1 MGGLQYHRGE
11 TPVPPRGNSSFTT
24 VVLESRLRGLK
35 TEPHR
40 KTTTR
45 MKKLLF
51 SLLLFSLATAVK
63 GQDSLVYSIIKEA
76 ILEDSLA
83 REEMRFN
90 RDGILMPVRGLIQT
104 FTHRDFNNLPGPFR
118 ESGSAT
124 RWGDYGLALSPL
136 AAKQNGELTSKYNVR
151 VFPTTVIVRP
161 SGEEVKRFGG
171 YQRSGVDGFLKAL
184 DEVADAAGVK
194 GVVEISDEE
203 AKKDDRFFFASAD
216 KGKIASR
223 ESKKRK
229 ANAQSDF
236 ELDEFAGIKFGR
248 AKAEGAPKLEKPY
261 RLLSAVSKTSYAG
274 NKLTGFTLA
283 ADASTVKAMT
293 DEALQIET
301 CKLVRALEGELGV
314 QFAVTSSKIDF
325 TGKKTSVVVHSSKA
339 SGVLSVQFSRK

>member
-1 MGGLQYHRGE
+1 MINFTQNQERGK
-11 TPVPPRGNSSFTT
+11 TMNIIGKAMSFA
-24 VVLESRLRGLK
+24 V
-35 TEPHR
+35 
-40 KTTTR
+40 
-45 MKKLLF
+45 
-51 SLLLFSLATAVK
+51 SLAVASAAFGAELSKSVPKGWDEDFEAGKATAEK
-63 GQDSLVYSIIKEA
+63 SGKL
-76 ILEDSLA
+76 ILLA
-83 REEMRFN
+83 F
-90 RDGILMPVRGLIQT
+90 
-104 FTHRDFNNLPGPFR
+104 
-118 ESGSAT
+118 SGSDWCGWCVKMEKEIYSDKKFISEAKKKFVLLMI
-124 RWGDYGLALSPL
+124 DNPQNKSILSPL
-136 AAKQNGELTSKYNVR
+136 AAKQNSELTRKYNVR
-151 VFPTTVIVRP
+151 GFPSTVIVRP
-161 SGEEVKRFGG
+161 SGEEVRRFGG

-194 GVVEISDEE
+194 GVVEMSDEE

-293 DEALQIET
+293 DETLQIET

>member
-1 MGGLQYHRGE
+1 MNIIG
-11 TPVPPRGNSSFTT
+11 
-24 VVLESRLRGLK
+24 K
-35 TEPHR
+35 A
-40 KTTTR
+40 
-45 MKKLLF
+45 M
-51 SLLLFSLATAVK
+51 SLA
-63 GQDSLVYSIIKEA
+63 I
-76 ILEDSLA
+76 SLA
-83 REEMRFN
+83 VASAAFGAELSKSVPKGWDEDFEA
-90 RDGILMPVRGLIQT
+90 GKATAEKSGKLILLA
-104 FTHRDFNNLPGPFR
+104 F
-118 ESGSAT
+118 SGSDWCGWCVKMEKEIYSDKNFIAAAKKKFVLLMI
-124 RWGDYGLALSPL
+124 DNPQNKSILSPL

-151 VFPTTVIVRP
+151 GFPTTVIVRP

-194 GVVEISDEE
+194 GVVEI
-203 AKKDDRFFFASAD
+203 FAPAE

-229 ANAQSDF
+229 ANAQNDF

>member
-1 MGGLQYHRGE
+1 MINFTQNQERGKTMNIIGKAMSFAVSLSVASSALGAE
-11 TPVPPRGNSSFTT
+11 LSKSVPKGWDEDF
-24 VVLESRLRGLK
+24 EAGK
-35 TEPHR
+35 
-40 KTTTR
+40 
-45 MKKLLF
+45 
-51 SLLLFSLATAVK
+51 ATAEK
-63 GQDSLVYSIIKEA
+63 SGKL
-76 ILEDSLA
+76 ILLA
-83 REEMRFN
+83 F
-90 RDGILMPVRGLIQT
+90 
-104 FTHRDFNNLPGPFR
+104 
-118 ESGSAT
+118 SGSDWCGWCVKMEKEIYSDKKFISEAKKKFVLLMI
-124 RWGDYGLALSPL
+124 DNPQNKSILSPL
-136 AAKQNGELTSKYNVR
+136 AAKQNSELTRKYNVR
-151 VFPTTVIVRP
+151 GFPSTVIVRP
-161 SGEEVKRFGG
+161 SGEEVRRFGG

-194 GVVEISDEE
+194 GVVEISDDE
-203 AKKDDRFFFASAD
+203 AKKDDRFFFAPAE

-229 ANAQSDF
+229 ANAQNDF

>member
-1 MGGLQYHRGE
+1 M
-11 TPVPPRGNSSFTT
+11 
-24 VVLESRLRGLK
+24 
-35 TEPHR
+35 
-40 KTTTR
+40 
-45 MKKLLF
+45 
-51 SLLLFSLATAVK
+51 
-63 GQDSLVYSIIKEA
+63 
-76 ILEDSLA
+76 
-83 REEMRFN
+83 
-90 RDGILMPVRGLIQT
+90 
-104 FTHRDFNNLPGPFR
+104 
-118 ESGSAT
+118 
-124 RWGDYGLALSPL
+124 
-136 AAKQNGELTSKYNVR
+136 
-151 VFPTTVIVRP
+151 
-161 SGEEVKRFGG
+161 
-171 YQRSGVDGFLKAL
+171 
-184 DEVADAAGVK
+184 ADAAGVK

>member
-1 MGGLQYHRGE
+1 MKAIRKIGVCVCLCGLVA
-11 TPVPPRGNSSFTT
+11 TAFAAKLSKSVPRGWNEDFAASCETAKK
-24 VVLESRLRGLK
+24 EG
-35 TEPHR
+35 
-40 KTTTR
+40 
-45 MKKLLF
+45 KLL
-51 SLLLFSLATAVK
+51 LLAF
-63 GQDSLVYSIIKEA
+63 
-76 ILEDSLA
+76 
-83 REEMRFN
+83 
-90 RDGILMPVRGLIQT
+90 
-104 FTHRDFNNLPGPFR
+104 
-118 ESGSAT
+118 SGSDWCGWCVKMEKEIYSDKKFISEAKKKFVLLMI
-124 RWGDYGLALSPL
+124 DNPQNKSILSPL
-136 AAKQNGELTSKYNVR
+136 AAKQNSELTRKYNVR
-151 VFPTTVIVRP
+151 GFPSTVIVRP
-161 SGEEVKRFGG
+161 SGEEVRRFGG

-194 GVVEISDEE
+194 GVVEISDDE
-203 AKKDDRFFFASAD
+203 AKKDDRFFFAPAE

-293 DEALQIET
+293 DETLQIET

>member
-1 MGGLQYHRGE
+1 MNIIGK
-11 TPVPPRGNSSFTT
+11 T
-24 VVLESRLRGLK
+24 VS
-35 TEPHR
+35 
-40 KTTTR
+40 
-45 MKKLLF
+45 
-51 SLLLFSLATAVK
+51 
-63 GQDSLVYSIIKEA
+63 
-76 ILEDSLA
+76 
-83 REEMRFN
+83 
-90 RDGILMPVRGLIQT
+90 
-104 FTHRDFNNLPGPFR
+104 
-118 ESGSAT
+118 
-124 RWGDYGLALSPL
+124 LALSLVVTFSVLGAELSKSVPKGWDEDFEAGKATAEKSGKLILLAFSGSDWCPWCVKMEKEIYSDQKFISGAKKKYVLLMIDNPRDKSVLSSL
-136 AAKQNGELTSKYNVR
+136 AAKQNSELTRKYNVR
-151 VFPTTVIVRP
+151 GFPSTVIVRP
-161 SGEEVKRFGG
+161 SGEEVRRFGG

-194 GVVEISDEE
+194 GVVEISDDE
-203 AKKDDRFFFASAD
+203 AKKDDRFFFAAAEKS
-216 KGKIASR
+216 KIASR